1 MRNVTIVLPEDLALW
16 LRVQAAEADRSVSR
30 WIAERL
36 ERMRREQDE
45 YEVAM
50 TRYLAMKPRRMEWS
64 AGRRPT
70 REELHDRAGLR

>member
-64 AGRRPT
+64 GGRRPT